1 MGKRRANRPTVE
13 RDQLYDPQQAW
24 AYITLDTPA
33 WFAWLASPTAVSFSY
48 TLVDRA
54 HGYITGYLTVRKER
68 RQRGGSYWVAF
79 RRGAGRVRKVYLGR
93 PAAVT
98 RQRLETV
105 AAALLDGHPG
115 DGTKRDDY

>member
-1 MGKRRANRPTVE
+1 MAHKPPRIWGEWVYDSTGRRLDVR
-13 RDQLYDPQQAW
+13 
-24 AYITLDTPA
+24 LDTPS
-33 WFAWLASPTAVSFSY
+33 WFNWLTLSTTTSFSY
-48 TLVDRA
+48 PLHDHAR
-54 HGYITGYLTVRKER
+54 GYIAGFMTVRKEA